1 MISISFGIPDTICK
15 FDPQKKS
22 DMKKILIIED
32 NTEVRE
38 NLSEILS
45 LSGYQTISAENGKVG
60 VEKAL
65 NDRPDLILCDVMMP
79 ELDGFG
85 VLHILS
91 KQPITSDV
99 PFIFLTAKAE
109 KDDFRKGMALGADDY
124 IVKPF
129 DDTIL
134 LQTIETR
141 LKKNERLKQATGKQN
156 GAGLEHFINEAR
168 AIEAIQHLSEN
179 REIRSYRKKDSLFH
193 EGEVPRW
200 LFFVEKGNVKIFKT
214 NDDGRELIMRVAGP
228 GDFLGYLALLRDDRY
243 PESAVALE
251 DSMVRLIPK
260 DDFFALVYG
269 HRDVNARF
277 IKMLAGHIVDQE
289 QQLIDLAYNSV
300 RKRVATAIIHLFD
313 QGYREISML
322 REDLAALAGTAKETV
337 IRTLTDFKTEGL
349 IDVREGYIA
358 VNKPE
363 KLRNMPN

>member
-1 MISISFGIPDTICK
+1 
-15 FDPQKKS
+15 
-22 DMKKILIIED
+22 MKKILIIED
-32 NTEVRE
+32 NSEVRE
-38 NLSEILS
+38 NLSEILA
-45 LSGYQTISAENGKVG
+45 LSGYQTLSAENGKIG
-60 VEKAL
+60 IEKAM
-65 NDRPDLILCDVMMP
+65 NERPDLILCDVMMP

-85 VLHILS
+85 VLHILN
-91 KQPITSDV
+91 KQSSTSDI

-109 KDDFRKGMALGADDY
+109 KEDFRKGMSLGADDY

-141 LKKNERLKQATGKQN
+141 LRKTERLRQASSKQN
-156 GAGLEHFINEAR
+156 GGGLEHFINEAR
-168 AIEAIQHLSEN
+168 AVEAIQRLSEN
-179 REIRSYRKKDSLFH
+179 REIRNYRKKDPIFQ
-193 EGEVPRW
+193 EGEIPRW
-200 LFFVEKGNVKIFKT
+200 LFYIEKGSVKIFKS

-251 DSMVRLIPK
+251 DATVRLIPK

-277 IKMLAGHIVDQE
+277 IKLLAGHIVEQE

-300 RKRVATAIIHLFD
+300 RKRVATAIVHLFD

-337 IRTLTDFKTEGL
+337 IRTLTDFKAEGL
-349 IDVREGYIA
+349 IDIRDGYIA
-358 VNKPE
+358 VVKPD
-363 KLRNMPN
+363 KLRDMPN